1 MADKDGGPERPKIHV
16 DDDWKREAQAE
27 KERLDR
33 EAQAAAGPQGPRPA
47 DAPPTGRAAAHGERM
62 RLPPASFSAL
72 VQTLAT
78 QAMIFMSDE
87 HDPQTGES
95 LRRLDMAKH
104 QIDILGMLEEKTKG
118 NLTEDEKRLL
128 DAILYELRMAYVNE
142 ASA

>member
-1 MADKDGGPERPKIHV
+1 MADKNGGPERPRIHV

-33 EAQAAAGPQGPRPA
+33 EAQAAGGPQGPRPA
-47 DAPPTGRAAAHGERM
+47 GAPPEDRAARGDRM

-87 HDPQTGES
+87 RDPQTGES

-142 ASA
+142 ASV